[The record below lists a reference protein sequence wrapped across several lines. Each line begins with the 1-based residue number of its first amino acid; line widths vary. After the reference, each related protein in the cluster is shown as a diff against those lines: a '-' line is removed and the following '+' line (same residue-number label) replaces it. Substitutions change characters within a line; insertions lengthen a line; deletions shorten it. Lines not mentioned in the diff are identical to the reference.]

1 MTIKNEMLENAA
13 DLLEKSPDF
22 RVLRRVVIRDD
33 HVFAENTSGEACA
46 RLAVI
51 DTETTGLKIEQG
63 AKIIDLGIVICEY
76 GRETGTLYR
85 VVDSYEGLEDPEE
98 PIPAEITQ
106 LTGITDEMVR
116 GKRIDDAEVARV
128 MDQVSLVICH
138 NSRFDRAFLEQ
149 RFPAFIQQRFA
160 CSLHEVPWSKWQL
173 RTSKLD
179 YLGFRFGLFHDG
191 HRARADVDMLTA
203 LLAQKAVESDET
215 VLSMLLASARAPS
228 YRIYAFGLPFESKDL
243 ASARGYRWSNGQSN
257 TPKAWWIETRDEQAE
272 LDFLSSQ
279 GCTKPEVTKLTALN
293 RYRTI

>member
-1 MTIKNEMLENAA
+1 MTLKNEMLENAA
-13 DLLEKSPDF
+13 DLLSKSPDF
-22 RVLRRVVIRDD
+22 RVLRRVAIHDD
-33 HVFAENTSGEACA
+33 HVFAENSIGEACA

-51 DTETTGLKIEQG
+51 DTETTGLKIELG

-85 VVDSYEGLEDPEE
+85 VVDSYEGLEDPEL

-138 NSRFDRAFLEQ
+138 NARFDRAFLEQ
-149 RFPAFIQQRFA
+149 RFPAFTQQRFA
-160 CSLHEVPWSKWQL
+160 CSLHEVPWSNWQL

-203 LLAQKAVESDET
+203 LLAQKTLDSKET
-215 VLSMLLASARAPS
+215 VLSLLLASARAPS
-228 YRIYAFGLPFESKDL
+228 WRINAFGLPFESKDL

-272 LDFLSSQ
+272 LDFLAAQ
-279 GCTKPEVTKLTALN
+279 GCAKPEVIKLTALN
-293 RYRTI
+293 RYRS

>member
-13 DLLEKSPDF
+13 DLLEKSADF

-33 HVFAENTSGEACA
+33 HVFAENSSGEACA

-106 LTGITDEMVR
+106 LTGITDDMVR

-173 RTSKLD
+173 RTNKLD

-203 LLAQKAVESDET
+203 LLAQKAVESEET

-228 YRIYAFGLPFESKDL
+228 WRIYAFGLPFESKDL

-272 LDFLSSQ
+272 LDFLRSQ